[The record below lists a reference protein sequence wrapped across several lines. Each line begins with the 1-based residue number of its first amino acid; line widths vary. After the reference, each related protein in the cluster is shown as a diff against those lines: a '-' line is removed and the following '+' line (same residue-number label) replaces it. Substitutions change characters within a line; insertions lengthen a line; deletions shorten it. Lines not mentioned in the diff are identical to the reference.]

1 MNNNP
6 FTMRNL
12 NILFITILALLLPY
26 STHAQRM
33 SVGIFAGAAG
43 YQGDLTDKGYD
54 WMELKNAVGIVA
66 THRLTDHFAA
76 KVNFTHCK
84 IAAMDIHSTSKK
96 SRKFSFETPINELGL
111 SLEWHKQSRVKYTS
125 SGDFYNSSTPYVSI
139 GVGGMRFDPFVKG
152 LPSESPDLTTM
163 YSKTRPMLIF
173 GAGFKVGLGGNYT
186 LSFDATT
193 HMAFTDYLD
202 GVSQSARV
210 NEDFYGYFGATLY
223 RNFGT
228 AAKKNWHDYTKSK
241 QKKSKKI
248 VFKK

>member
-1 MNNNP
+1 MTNS
-6 FTMRNL
+6 
-12 NILFITILALLLPY
+12 NILFLIFCMALPPH
-26 STHAQRM
+26 SIQAQRM

-54 WMELKNAVGIVA
+54 WMELKNAFGVVG

-76 KVNFTHCK
+76 KVNFTHCT
-84 IAAMDIHSTSKK
+84 IAAMDIHSKTKK
-96 SRKFSFETPINELGL
+96 GRNFSFETPINELGM

-125 SGDFYNSSTPYVSI
+125 SGDFYNCSTPYVSI

-152 LPSESPDLTTM
+152 LPAESPDLTAM

-173 GAGFKVGLGGNYT
+173 GAGFKVGLGSEWT
-186 LSFDATT
+186 LSFDAAT
-193 HMAFTDYLD
+193 HITFTDYLD
-202 GVSQSARV
+202 GVSQSGRV
-210 NEDFYGYFGATLY
+210 NEDFYGYGGITLY

-228 AAKKNWHDYTKSK
+228 AAKKNWKDYTKSK

-248 VFKK
+248 VFRKERN